1 MKFPTFLVLTSL
13 LLSPALHAAEPVDEA
28 LPVTAEQW
36 AARMLDFTRNAD
48 ALTDP
53 RLFVPY
59 ANAMMEPAY
68 WFQMASQMMNPQG
81 AARMMAS
88 LADPRAM
95 QNFMQFARP
104 EVYTG
109 WMRAML
115 DPAFSAALMEQAL
128 APDRVGRWMTLP
140 ADPAWPAL
148 MGQAHNPAWPMQWMA
163 AFMQAGSAAQRP

>member
-1 MKFPTFLVLTSL
+1 MKFPALFVLASL
-13 LLSPALHAAEPVDEA
+13 LLPPALHAAEPADEP
-28 LPVTAEQW
+28 LSVTAEQW

-48 ALTDP
+48 AFTDP

-68 WFQMASQMMNPQG
+68 WFQMASQMMSPQG

-88 LADPRAM
+88 LADPRAA

-104 EVYTG
+104 EVYTR
-109 WMRAML
+109 WMSAML
-115 DPAFSAALMEQAL
+115 DPAFFAALLEQAS
-128 APDRVGRWMTLP
+128 APDRMARWMTMP

-148 MGQAHNPAWPMQWMA
+148 MGQAMNPAWPMQWMA
-163 AFMQAGSAAQRP
+163 AFMQAGTHAQRP